1 MTWDSV
7 HGFTGLL
14 VFVTDLLILVLL
26 EIRHFLAVL
35 AISHLRPPVY
45 LEMVRFASWA
55 WSSFF
60 PPGVV
65 MKSCV
70 RIYRQAYFCPR

>member
-7 HGFTGLL
+7 HEFTGLPVL
-14 VFVTDLLILVLL
+14 VIDILILVVLVV
-26 EIRHFLAVL
+26 RQFLAVL
-35 AISHLRPPVY
+35 PISDLRPLVY

-55 WSSFF
+55 WSCFF

-70 RIYRQAYFCPR
+70 RIY

>member
-7 HGFTGLL
+7 HGFTGFL
-14 VFVTDLLILVLL
+14 VFVIDLLILVVLVV
-26 EIRHFLAVL
+26 RHFLAVL
-35 AISHLRPPVY
+35 AISDLRPLAY
-45 LEMVRFASWA
+45 LEMVRFASWTC
-55 WSSFF
+55 SCLF

-70 RIYRQAYFCPR
+70 RIY

>member
-14 VFVTDLLILVLL
+14 VFVIDLLILVVL
-26 EIRHFLAVL
+26 IVRHFLAVL
-35 AISHLRPPVY
+35 PISDLRPFVY
-45 LEMVRFASWA
+45 LEMVRLESWT
-55 WSSFF
+55 WSCLF
-60 PPGVV
+60 PRGVV

-70 RIYRQAYFCPR
+70 RIY

>member
-14 VFVTDLLILVLL
+14 VFVIDLLILVVLVV
-26 EIRHFLAVL
+26 RHFLAVL
-35 AISHLRPPVY
+35 PISDLRPLVY
-45 LEMVRFASWA
+45 LEMVRFESWT
-55 WSSFF
+55 WSCLF
-60 PPGVV
+60 PRGVV

-70 RIYRQAYFCPR
+70 RIY